1 MLPSRSWGQRI
12 GLSLS
17 SHSVASSE
25 DERQSH
31 PTAQQGSAR
40 VTCGPLHEPPVSPWT
55 LGSLPSSA
63 APHFVQGHPLLLP
76 LRSAPCCCCSSVF
89 PGRLL
94 CNKHDP
100 RNPGICSLCQKKPQ
114 FKYPCY
120 YTVINLTKSYKFISI
135 SRTQVSLLD
144 SSILSDVAVKAK
156 KLKQKNRGHIILP
169 SGQ

>member
-12 GLSLS
+12 GLSLG
-17 SHSVASSE
+17 SHSSASNE
-25 DERQSH
+25 DKRQSH
-31 PTAQQGSAR
+31 PTAQRASAQ
-40 VTCGPLHEPPVSPWT
+40 VTRGPLHEPPVSPRT

-63 APHFVQGHPLLLP
+63 APHFVQGRLLLLP
-76 LRSAPCCCCSSVF
+76 LRSAPHCCCSSIF

-94 CNKHDP
+94 CNKHQL

-114 FKYPCY
+114 FKYPGY
-120 YTVINLTKSYKFISI
+120 YTVINLTKSYKFLSI

-156 KLKQKNRGHIILP
+156 KLRQKNRGHIILP

>member
-12 GLSLS
+12 RLSLS
-17 SHSVASSE
+17 SHSLASNE

-31 PTAQQGSAR
+31 PTAQQASAQ
-40 VTCGPLHEPPVSPWT
+40 VTRGPLHKPPVSPWT

-63 APHFVQGHPLLLP
+63 APHFVQGRPLLLP
-76 LRSAPCCCCSSVF
+76 LHSAPRCCCSSIF

-94 CNKHDP
+94 CNKHQP
-100 RNPGICSLCQKKPQ
+100 RNPGISSLYQKKPQ

-120 YTVINLTKSYKFISI
+120 YTVINLTKSCKFLSI

-156 KLKQKNRGHIILP
+156 KLRQKNRGHIILP